1 MMLWKLISSQEKLSE
16 VIKILLEITASA
28 VLSKVWTIALAILF
42 FGVIIIIH
50 EFGHFICA
58 KLFKVRVNEF
68 SIGMGPA
75 IFKKQKGETQYSLRA
90 LPIGG
95 YVSMEGE
102 DEESEDERAFNK
114 KKVWQRIII
123 VVAGATMNLILGLVI
138 MAITLSTST
147 DLIGTNTIK
156 EFYPTAVSN
165 QQGGLKEGDKFLK
178 IDGHAVWSERD
189 LSFLMSRSDNG
200 IFDFVVERDGE
211 KVELNNVAFKT
222 EDVEYNGKTVTMI
235 TYDFV
240 IVGEKPTFKN
250 VFVNSFTQS
259 ASIVRT
265 VWLSLFDVV
274 TGRYGMSELAGPVGT
289 VDIIADVAQSA
300 AEEHNFEQLL
310 FIMALITINIGVA
323 NLLPLPALDGGRLM
337 FLIIEGIRRKPV
349 NRKYEGYIHA
359 AGLALLLLLM
369 VFVTYNDIVRIIHT
383 H

>member
-58 KLFKVRVNEF
+58 KLFDVKVNEF

-165 QQGGLKEGDKFLK
+165 RQGGLKEGDKFLK

-200 IFDFVVERDGE
+200 VFNFTVERDGK

-323 NLLPLPALDGGRLM
+323 NLLPLPALDGGRLL

>member
-1 MMLWKLISSQEKLSE
+1 MMLWRLISSQEKLSE

-200 IFDFVVERDGE
+200 VFNFTVERDGE

-323 NLLPLPALDGGRLM
+323 NLLPLPALDGGRLL

>member
-58 KLFKVRVNEF
+58 KLFDVKVNEF

-138 MAITLSTST
+138 MAITLSAST

>member
-138 MAITLSTST
+138 MAITLSAST

-200 IFDFVVERDGE
+200 VFNFTVERDGE

>member
-102 DEESEDERAFNK
+102 D
-114 KKVWQRIII
+114 
-123 VVAGATMNLILGLVI
+123 VAGATMNLILGLVI

-200 IFDFVVERDGE
+200 VFNFVVERDGE

-250 VFVNSFTQS
+250 VFINSFTQS

>member
-1 MMLWKLISSQEKLSE
+1 MMLWRLISSQEKLSE

-58 KLFKVRVNEF
+58 KLFDVKVNEF

-200 IFDFVVERDGE
+200 VFNFTVERDGK
-211 KVELNNVAFKT
+211 KVELNDVAFKT

-250 VFVNSFTQS
+250 VFINSFTQS

-323 NLLPLPALDGGRLM
+323 NLLPLPALDGGRLL

>member
-58 KLFKVRVNEF
+58 KLFDVKVNEF

-138 MAITLSTST
+138 MAITLSAST

-200 IFDFVVERDGE
+200 VFNFTVERDGE

-323 NLLPLPALDGGRLM
+323 NLLPLPALDGGRLL

>member
-138 MAITLSTST
+138 MAITLSAST

-200 IFDFVVERDGE
+200 VFNFTVERNGE

>member
-75 IFKKQKGETQYSLRA
+75 IFKKQKGKTQYSLRA

-138 MAITLSTST
+138 MAITLSAST

-165 QQGGLKEGDKFLK
+165 QEGGLKEGDKFLK

-200 IFDFVVERDGE
+200 VFNFTVERDGK
-211 KVELNNVAFKT
+211 KVELNDVAFKT

-323 NLLPLPALDGGRLM
+323 NLLPLPALDGGRLL

>member
-58 KLFKVRVNEF
+58 KLFDVKVNEF

-138 MAITLSTST
+138 MAITLSAST

-200 IFDFVVERDGE
+200 VFNFTVERDGE

>member
-1 MMLWKLISSQEKLSE
+1 M
-16 VIKILLEITASA
+16 IKILLEITASA

-58 KLFKVRVNEF
+58 KLFDVKVNEF

-138 MAITLSTST
+138 MAITLSAST

-200 IFDFVVERDGE
+200 VFNFTVERDGE

>member
-138 MAITLSTST
+138 MAITLSAST

>member
-58 KLFKVRVNEF
+58 KLFDVKVNEF

-200 IFDFVVERDGE
+200 VFNFTVERDGK
-211 KVELNNVAFKT
+211 KVELNDVAFKT

-250 VFVNSFTQS
+250 VFINSFTQS

-323 NLLPLPALDGGRLM
+323 NLLPLPALDGGRLL

>member
-90 LPIGG
+90 LTIGG

-200 IFDFVVERDGE
+200 VFNFVVERDGE

-250 VFVNSFTQS
+250 VFINSFTQS

>member
-138 MAITLSTST
+138 MAITLSAST

-200 IFDFVVERDGE
+200 VFNFTVERDGE
-211 KVELNNVAFKT
+211 KIELNNVAFKT

-323 NLLPLPALDGGRLM
+323 NLLPLPALDGGRLL

>member
-58 KLFKVRVNEF
+58 KLFDVKVNEF

-189 LSFLMSRSDNG
+189 LSFLMSRSDSG
-200 IFDFVVERDGE
+200 VFDFVVERDGE

>member
-200 IFDFVVERDGE
+200 VFNFTVERDGE

>member
-200 IFDFVVERDGE
+200 VFNFVVERDGE

-250 VFVNSFTQS
+250 SQNRMVKSF
-259 ASIVRT
+259 
-265 VWLSLFDVV
+265 
-274 TGRYGMSELAGPVGT
+274 
-289 VDIIADVAQSA
+289 
-300 AEEHNFEQLL
+300 
-310 FIMALITINIGVA
+310 
-323 NLLPLPALDGGRLM
+323 
-337 FLIIEGIRRKPV
+337 
-349 NRKYEGYIHA
+349 
-359 AGLALLLLLM
+359 
-369 VFVTYNDIVRIIHT
+369 
-383 H
+383 

>member
-16 VIKILLEITASA
+16 VIKILLEITALA

-123 VVAGATMNLILGLVI
+123 VIAGATMNLILGLVI
-138 MAITLSTST
+138 MAITLSAST

-189 LSFLMSRSDNG
+189 LSFLMSRSDSG
-200 IFDFVVERDGE
+200 IFDFVVERDGK
-211 KVELNNVAFKT
+211 KVELNDVAFKT

-323 NLLPLPALDGGRLM
+323 NLLPLPALDGGRLL

>member
-200 IFDFVVERDGE
+200 VFNFVVERDGE

-250 VFVNSFTQS
+250 VFINSFTQS

>member
-58 KLFKVRVNEF
+58 KLFDVKVNEF

-123 VVAGATMNLILGLVI
+123 VVAGATMYLILGLVI

-200 IFDFVVERDGE
+200 VFNFTVERDGE
-211 KVELNNVAFKT
+211 NVELNNVAFKT
-222 EDVEYNGKTVTMI
+222 ENVEYNGKTVTMI

-323 NLLPLPALDGGRLM
+323 NLLPLPALDGGRLL

>member
-1 MMLWKLISSQEKLSE
+1 MMLWRLISSQEKLSE

-138 MAITLSTST
+138 MAITLSAST

-200 IFDFVVERDGE
+200 VFNFTVERDGE

-323 NLLPLPALDGGRLM
+323 NLLPLPALDGGRLL

>member
-58 KLFKVRVNEF
+58 KLFDVKVNEF

-200 IFDFVVERDGE
+200 VFNFTVERDGE

-323 NLLPLPALDGGRLM
+323 NLLPLPALDGGRLL

>member
-58 KLFKVRVNEF
+58 KLFDVKVNEF

-200 IFDFVVERDGE
+200 VFNFVVERDGE

-250 VFVNSFTQS
+250 VFINSFTQS